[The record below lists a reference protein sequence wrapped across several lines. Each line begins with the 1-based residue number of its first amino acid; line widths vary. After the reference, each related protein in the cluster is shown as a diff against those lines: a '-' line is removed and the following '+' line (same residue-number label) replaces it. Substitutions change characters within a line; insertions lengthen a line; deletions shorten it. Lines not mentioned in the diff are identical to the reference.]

1 MTVYV
6 AEIAGRGIVAFEAED
21 EGAAQ
26 ARLADRTFRRDLY
39 VFRSGDRALW
49 DGVSEIRL
57 RAALPAE
64 AATWAA
70 HRTAAGRAEDLGR
83 YQRAFLVPV
92 INPIKYED
100 DDD

>member
-26 ARLADRTFRRDLY
+26 ARLADRAFRRDLY

-64 AATWAA
+64 AETWAA
-70 HRTAAGRAEDLGR
+70 HRTVAGRAEDLGR

-92 INPIKYED
+92 VNPIKYED

>member
-1 MTVYV
+1 MPVYV
-6 AEIAGRGIVAFEAED
+6 AEIAGRAIVAFEAED

-26 ARLADRTFRRDLY
+26 ARLADRGFRRDLY

-49 DGVSEIRL
+49 DGASEIRL
-57 RAALPAE
+57 RTAFPAE
-64 AATWAA
+64 VETWQANK
-70 HRTAAGRAEDLGR
+70 TVAGPTEDLGR

-92 INPIKYED
+92 VNPIKFD